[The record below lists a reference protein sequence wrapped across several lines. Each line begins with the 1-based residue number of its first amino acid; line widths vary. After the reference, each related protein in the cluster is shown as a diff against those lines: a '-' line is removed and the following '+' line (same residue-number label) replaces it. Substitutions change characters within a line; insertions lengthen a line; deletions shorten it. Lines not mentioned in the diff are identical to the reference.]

1 MNKYQ
6 DQEGVGNM
14 LGGAAIPPSTGNRRQ
29 TIEEVLQKESMNQ
42 ACRQSLFDSLV
53 SRIHRAE
60 SNANEAARLRRL
72 AELFDKHP
80 EVREMFELI
89 RDTGLL

>member
-1 MNKYQ
+1 MDKYQ
-6 DQEGVGNM
+6 EST
-14 LGGAAIPPSTGNRRQ
+14 IPAPGEYRP
-29 TIEEVLQKESMNQ
+29 TIAEVLQKEAMNQ

-89 RDTGLL
+89 RDLGLL

>member
-1 MNKYQ
+1 MDKYQ
-6 DQEGVGNM
+6 ESTGLGGR
-14 LGGAAIPPSTGNRRQ
+14 LGGAAIPAPGEYRST
-29 TIEEVLQKESMNQ
+29 IAEVLQKEAMNQ